1 MINGIQK
8 IIKKGESGVKKDHQ
22 RFYYCKHC
30 GNLIGFIHN
39 SGVPIICCGEEMTLL
54 EANTTDAS
62 VEKHVP
68 VIKVDG
74 NKVTVEIG
82 STPHPMIE
90 QHYIQWIYIQTEK
103 GGQRKILTPNDPP
116 RAEFMLTDDDK
127 LEIAFEYCNL
137 HGLWKADYEG

>member
-1 MINGIQK
+1 
-8 IIKKGESGVKKDHQ
+8 
-22 RFYYCKHC
+22 
-30 GNLIGFIHN
+30 
-39 SGVPIICCGEEMTLL
+39 VPIICCGEEMTLL